1 MTAKPISA
9 GVTFCTPAEHIVNEV
24 ITSACCTSTKTPSI
38 IYFQACAVYFVRS
51 YSAIEE
57 RGEGRVA
64 DRGQGIKTL
73 GPRAR
78 KQKTA
83 HFVCQMTEG

>member
-1 MTAKPISA
+1 M
-9 GVTFCTPAEHIVNEV
+9 
-24 ITSACCTSTKTPSI
+24 
-38 IYFQACAVYFVRS
+38 RS
-51 YSAIEE
+51 YGVIEK
-57 RGEGRVA
+57 EGGRRVA

-83 HFVCQMTEG
+83 HFVYQMTEG